1 MLSVLLKAVAV
12 GLVLY
17 GGYIVYELTATEQ
30 LDYSVLE
37 ISESNIE
44 LRQYAPFIVAEID
57 VQADNAQQAANKGFR
72 PLAGYIFGANRPNKQ
87 VKMTAPVTTR
97 ESPVSTRESPGSTRE
112 SGGETISMTAP
123 VTAQSKEGEKISM
136 TAPVTTMQ
144 SNDSATYTVQ
154 FSMPAKWTMETLPE
168 PENSNVRL
176 APQPA
181 QLRLA
186 KTYRGE
192 PSVEE
197 ITEAKA
203 ELQSHAESA
212 GLAVVDKPVWAG
224 YSSPAIP
231 KPLRKWEVML
241 AVER

>member
-72 PLAGYIFGANRPNKQ
+72 PLAGYIFGANKPNEQ
-87 VKMTAPVTTR
+87 IKMTAPV
-97 ESPVSTRESPGSTRE
+97 STRE

>member
-72 PLAGYIFGANRPNKQ
+72 PLAGYIFGANKPNEQ
-87 VKMTAPVTTR
+87 IKMTAPV
-97 ESPVSTRESPGSTRE
+97 STWESPGSTRE